1 MKKTVLLLVSL
12 FILQGLC
19 FAKDILQFDFPNEGW
34 HKVPSKD
41 GVEAKKCYVPA
52 NQTADNYTEM
62 MIFTEKA
69 VKTQGITPLT
79 LLQKQLGKDKNNYK
93 DIYPEYIKQDF
104 NNAMAIWCSEKHG
117 VCTVQRAFQGDEGI
131 ILVSYINKMP
141 HYSQNILT
149 NKVNIVGSIK
159 VYKKDTQTTSNKNL
173 IRLD

>member
-12 FILQGLC
+12 FLLQGLS
-19 FAKDILQFDFPNEGW
+19 FAKDILQFDFPSAGW
-34 HKVPSKD
+34 HKVPSSD

-62 MIFTEKA
+62 MIFTEKL

-104 NNAMAIWCSEKHG
+104 DNAMAIWCSAKHG

-131 ILVSYINKMP
+131 ILISYINKMP
-141 HYSQNILT
+141 HYSDNIIT
-149 NKVNIVGSIK
+149 NKVNIVGNIK
-159 VYKKDTQTTSNKNL
+159 LYNKDNSTSKNL